1 MGTAMNSDVEDR
13 PAGLLTAGPTTTA
26 LALKLLEEAQE
37 HRHTFALV
45 ALLES
50 HRTTQRALAHD
61 LAEERSLREQ
71 AEASEREIRQALVF
85 KEIAIQEAHH
95 RVKNTLQ
102 IAASVLSLQARATV
116 SAEVR
121 VALQE
126 GYGRLHLLA
135 KVHELL
141 YTSADTKE
149 VPMQALLQAVGDAL
163 QRSFAEM
170 SARVT
175 LRVACDKVA
184 LTPDDA
190 IPMAL
195 LANEAAT
202 NAYKHAFPGDS
213 AGEIT
218 VNLRCAPGNELI
230 LQVTDNGV
238 GTSTIANTNGLGLK
252 LIHSFA
258 AQLRGTLVLD
268 KPVETTGTGL
278 TLTIHPGAKRRH
290 ELAQVQLIRTQSG
303 WAVNDRTPA

>member
-1 MGTAMNSDVEDR
+1 MDIVTISDVKNC
-13 PAGLLTAGPTTTA
+13 PADLLTTSA
-26 LALKLLEEAQE
+26 LALRLLEETQE
-37 HRHTFALV
+37 HQHTFALV

-50 HRTTQRALAHD
+50 HRTTQRALALD
-61 LAEERSLREQ
+61 LAQERILREQ
-71 AEASEREIRQALVF
+71 AEASEREIRKALVF

-102 IAASVLSLQARATV
+102 IAASVLSLQARATP
-116 SAEVR
+116 STEVR

-149 VPMQALLQAVGDAL
+149 VPMQALLQAVADAL
-163 QRSFAEM
+163 QQSFTEM
-170 SARVT
+170 SARVS
-175 LRVACDKVA
+175 LRLTCDTVT

-195 LANEAAT
+195 LANEAVT
-202 NAYKHAFPGDS
+202 NAYKHAFPDDS
-213 AGEIT
+213 AGEII
-218 VNLRCAPGNELI
+218 VNLRCAPGNKLI

-238 GTSTIANTNGLGLK
+238 GMSPSADTSGLGLK

-258 AQLRGTLVLD
+258 AQLRGALVLD
-268 KPVETTGTGL
+268 RPVDATGTGL

-290 ELAQVQLIRTQSG
+290 ELAQPQLIRTQSG
-303 WAVNDRTPA
+303 WAVNDRTPV